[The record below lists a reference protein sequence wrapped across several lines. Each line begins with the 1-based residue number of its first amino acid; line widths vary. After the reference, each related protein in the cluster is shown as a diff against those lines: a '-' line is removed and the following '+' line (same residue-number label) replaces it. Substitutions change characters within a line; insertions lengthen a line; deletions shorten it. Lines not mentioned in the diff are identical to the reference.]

1 MVSACKHKE
10 VFIMTKLFSMKSLAC
25 AGAAAFALTL
35 AAVPAP
41 QASAAINATSVNYSA
56 GTLDILK
63 ADYASYTKDKSSKNV
78 FIYYGVA
85 NGTDTPKKYTLIS
98 GAEGKLS
105 DGSSTGISID
115 ISNILGK
122 AKTIRIAS
130 DSAGEKNTKDVTL
143 VAAPTLK
150 VSYDSTNATT
160 LAKYEVDNND
170 VTANITDYT
179 LQYRVGTYGAWTTLL
194 SANNA
199 TTMESVIE
207 GAQKLGTTVYVRIAG
222 GKTTDVT
229 KLATTTPWSKEA
241 KLKISGKAKAPKIS
255 IKTAALTKAF
265 SLKIGE
271 KSEYQ
276 ILTGK
281 LAGAD
286 LNSDWTPGKADK
298 VGWADIFKDASVDNA
313 TSVAV
318 GDAVAND
325 FTILVRTAAT
335 TSKAASNVTYQTIK
349 ASADSPTKAD
359 IEVKPVN
366 GKGKTAEASAASISA
381 KASKM
386 TIGTATGEGTEDVA
400 AAVQYSFDGEKW
412 VNLKKTTQ
420 IEYSKTKD
428 GVIYFRFVA
437 SDKKNNPSVLP
448 SAITTIT
455 IPRDGT
461 TSTDNASKVSGIPVK
476 KNTSGQWTDDTKVND
491 WNSTT

>member
-41 QASAAINATSVNYSA
+41 QASAAISATSVNYSA

-85 NGTDTPKKYTLIS
+85 NGTDTPKKYTLIT

-105 DGSSTGISID
+105 DDSTDGISID

-143 VAAPTLK
+143 AAAPTLK
-150 VSYDSTNATT
+150 VSYDSSNDTT
-160 LAKYEVDNND
+160 LAKYEVNGND
-170 VTANITDYT
+170 ATANIANYT
-179 LQYRVGTYGAWTTLL
+179 LQYRVGTYGAWTTVL
-194 SANNA
+194 SANNGSK
-199 TTMESVIE
+199 MKSVIE
-207 GAQKLGTTVYVRIAG
+207 GAQKLGTTIYVRIAEG
-222 GKTTDVT
+222 ATTNVT
-229 KLATTTPWSKEA
+229 SINTTTPWSKEA
-241 KLKISGKAKAPKIS
+241 KLKISGQAKAPKIS

-265 SLKIGE
+265 SLKIGD

-281 LAGAD
+281 LADAD
-286 LNSDWTPGKADK
+286 LQSAWTTGKADK
-298 VGWADIFKDASVDNA
+298 VGWADIFADAKVTNA
-313 TSVAV
+313 ASVAV

-366 GKGKTAEASAASISA
+366 GKGKTADASAASISA

-386 TIGTATGEGTEDVA
+386 TIGTANGEGTEEVA
-400 AAVQYSFDGEKW
+400 ASVQYSFDKEKW
-412 VNLKKTTQ
+412 VTLKKATQ

-455 IPRDGT
+455 IPKDGT
-461 TSTDNASKVSGIPVK
+461 TSTDNTSKVSGTPVK
-476 KNTSGQWTDDTKVND
+476 KNNGQWTDDTKVND